1 MKNHR
6 IIGIILFIILF
17 FNSCDLSNL
26 TGNKNKTL
34 AKKGILDLREWDFNK
49 YGPIE
54 LDGEWEFYWEKLYS
68 LEEIHSIIFNKE
80 YIHLPHSWNNK
91 IINGETI
98 GSDGYAT
105 FRLKILLPPNSPA
118 LAIRSKQ
125 QATAF
130 HIYVNGVSTLGSGV
144 VGKNE
149 KESIPHTVPAI
160 GYVPDLKMEDM
171 EIVMHIS
178 NFHHRK
184 GGVWHS
190 LYLGNY
196 YQISGLEKSAR
207 ETDSFLAGLL
217 LFIFIYHLGFY
228 QLRKNDKSTI
238 LFSFFFLLLFLRIIT
253 SGEKLITNYVLFQ
266 SYDVY
271 LRFEYLIL
279 FWAPALAIHVLHSL
293 FPKEIHRLLFLC
305 YYGIGLL
312 ASFSLFLK
320 TKHIT
325 YMFLILQP
333 FILVALILIPYYLFL
348 AVLNKREYALS
359 IFVSTIA
366 IMLTNIHDLFAANEI
381 ITTNLFLVPYG
392 IAIMAVTQSYA
403 LLLKFS
409 SAFKRIEQLSGDLK
423 RTNFA
428 YARFVPNELI
438 LYLKKESILEVEL
451 GNQIQKEMTILF
463 SDIRDFTT
471 LSETMSPEENFNF
484 LNAYLK
490 RMNPC
495 VQFHNGFIDKY
506 IGDGLMALYP
516 VSPDDAIESA
526 IEMQKAIR
534 HYNDHRKVKNYK
546 PIEVGIGIH
555 TGTIML
561 GTIGTEDRMEGT
573 VISDAVNLTSRIEGL
588 TKIYGAS
595 ILMSIETLFSLTDAD
610 KYLYRIL
617 DRVKV
622 KGKSVNLTV
631 VEILDGHSE
640 EVFGLFKA
648 TKTQFEMGVSLY
660 LTKDFHDAIS
670 CFKEISDINPH
681 DNAALLYLKR
691 CTYYEKH
698 GVPLDWEGVS
708 SFEDK

>member
-6 IIGIILFIILF
+6 ITRIILFLVF
-17 FNSCDLSNL
+17 FFSSCDF
-26 TGNKNKTL
+26 NKPSSQKILL
-34 AKKGILDLREWDFNK
+34 AKKGILDLREWNFEKD
-49 YGPIE
+49 GPVK
-54 LDGEWEFYWEKLYS
+54 LDGEWEFYWKKLYT
-68 LEEIHSIIFNKE
+68 LEEINGIIFNKE
-80 YIHLPHSWNNK
+80 YIDLPHSWNGK
-91 IINGETI
+91 TIEGEVL

-118 LAIRSKQ
+118 LAIRSQ
-125 QATAF
+125 EQSTAF
-130 HIYVNGVSTLGSGV
+130 HIFVNGISTLGSGK
-144 VGKNE
+144 VGKSE
-149 KESIPHTVPAI
+149 RESIPHTVPSI
-160 GYVPDLKMEDM
+160 GYMPDLKMEDM
-171 EIVMHIS
+171 EIIMQIS

-184 GGVWHS
+184 GGVRYS
-190 LYLGNY
+190 LHLGNY
-196 YQISGLEKSAR
+196 YQISNLEKSAR

-238 LFSFFFLLLFLRIIT
+238 LFSLFFLLLFLRIIT
-253 SGEKLITNYVLFQ
+253 GGEKLITNYPIFDN
-266 SYDVY
+266 YEVY
-271 LRFEYLIL
+271 LRFEYLIF
-279 FWAPALAIHVLHSL
+279 FWAPALAIQFLHYL
-293 FPKEIHRLLFLC
+293 FPKEFHRLLFLI
-305 YYGIGLL
+305 YYGIGFV
-312 ASFSLFLK
+312 ASFSLFMK

-325 YMFLILQP
+325 YMFPILQP
-333 FILVALILIPYYLFL
+333 SLIVAMILIPYYLL
-348 AVLNKREYALS
+348 KAVLNKRDYARS
-359 IFVSTIA
+359 ILISTIA
-366 IMLTNIHDLFAANEI
+366 IFITNVHDLLAINEI
-381 ITTNLFLVPYG
+381 IASDIFLVPYG

-428 YARFVPNELI
+428 YARFVPYELI
-438 LYLKKESILEVEL
+438 LYLKKESILEVQL
-451 GNQIQKEMTILF
+451 GNQIQREMTILF
-463 SDIRDFTT
+463 SDIRDFTQ
-471 LSETMSPEENFNF
+471 LSETMSPAENFNF

-490 RMNPC
+490 RVNPC
-495 VQFHNGFIDKY
+495 VHFHNGFIDKY
-506 IGDGLMALYP
+506 IGDGLMALFP

-534 HYNDHRKVKNYK
+534 SYNQTRIQKNFK
-546 PIEVGIGIH
+546 PIGVGIGIH
-555 TGTIML
+555 TGLIML

-595 ILMSIETLFSLTDAD
+595 ILMSIETLFSLEDAD

-660 LTKDFHDAIS
+660 LTQDFHNAIS

-681 DNAALLYLKR
+681 DKAAQLYLKR

-708 SFEDK
+708 SFD